1 MAHPSVQSS
10 FPLSREKVEV
20 EAYTFVSVNKM
31 GTTDCDGMDAYNDSL
46 LASLCWATYVGRTG
60 WEPDGWAISSSSWT
74 ILPLIPQGALECLYH
89 EYQVPSLD
97 QGPHLLRMAGMT
109 ESGSIT
115 GHCEEVLWLQ
125 KGVHDTYYMEA
136 PQCQLR

>member
-1 MAHPSVQSS
+1 MLGNICGTDGLGNQMDGPFLRPVGPSYPSS
-10 FPLSREKVEV
+10 LK
-20 EAYTFVSVNKM
+20 
-31 GTTDCDGMDAYNDSL
+31 
-46 LASLCWATYVGRTG
+46 ATLNV
-60 WEPDGWAISSSSWT
+60 
-74 ILPLIPQGALECLYH
+74 YH

-115 GHCEEVLWLQ
+115 GLCEEALWLQ
-125 KGVHDTYYMEA
+125 KEVHDTYYLEA